1 MNKIT
6 KITITFFLI
15 LSLLSCI
22 LFLLIYPNY
31 NNILLTLNSYNIYD
45 ITKETSIKTLTQ
57 ISPSRENFQEK
68 VLGYTS
74 IEESLKDTDIV
85 LDRKILEELNTKI
98 YIDNLNVEGEIKQ
111 GISSLT
117 MDEGFWHFPIS
128 KLPGEKG
135 NMVIIGHRFMNLPP
149 SKDTFFN
156 LDQTKIGEKIVLR
169 HHEGEFT
176 YIVVDIKEVE
186 PNDITVVQD
195 SDDYRLT
202 LITCTPLWTSEKR
215 LVVIAK
221 LDKLYK
227 KV

>member
-1 MNKIT
+1 MNKSI

-31 NNILLTLNSYNIYD
+31 NNILLTINSYNIYNLS
-45 ITKETSIKTLTQ
+45 KETSIKILTQ
-57 ISPSRENFQEK
+57 ISPTTDNYEEK

-74 IEESLKDTDIV
+74 IEESLKDQQIV
-85 LDRKILEELNTKI
+85 LDRKILEELNTI
-98 YIDNLNVEGEIKQ
+98 IRINELNIEGPILQ
-111 GISSLT
+111 GESSLT
-117 MDEGFWHFPIS
+117 MDQGFWHFPIS
-128 KLPGEKG
+128 KFPGEKG
-135 NMVIIGHRFMNLPP
+135 NVVIIGHRFMNMPP
-149 SKDTFFN
+149 AKDTFFN
-156 LDQTKIGEKIVLR
+156 LDQTKIGERIVVA

-215 LVVIAK
+215 LVIVAK